1 MNKISRTLKKMFGKK
16 VYVDISTTQSGN
28 LLRDK
33 CVVITGGSEGI
44 GAAIARKC
52 CLLYTSPSPR
62 DTR

>member
-33 CVVITGGSEGI
+33 CVM
-44 GAAIARKC
+44 RK
-52 CLLYTSPSPR
+52 
-62 DTR
+62 

>member
-33 CVVITGGSEGI
+33 CVVITGGSEGLEQ
-44 GAAIARKC
+44 
-52 CLLYTSPSPR
+52 LLPASVLVKGQEF
-62 DTR
+62 